1 MVDNHELIIV
11 IGQSG
16 AGRTTVIHILDD
28 QGFDTLDNV
37 PVHLIPRVASRELV
51 DKPLALGLDIRSKS
65 FSVQNLMKE
74 ISNWE
79 ALSRSRVVIL
89 FLQCSLNI
97 LIKRFSLTRRPHPV
111 PGEDSLELSIKRE
124 LNLIAPLRDKADLVL
139 DTSNT
144 SPNEL
149 RLKLGSIFPLAN
161 NRNIQIILQ
170 SFSFRKGSPSGLD
183 MIFDCRFLKN
193 PNWEDDL
200 KNLNGT
206 DTEVKNYLYKDKS
219 WESFNNSLIKMM
231 STIIPSFEREG
242 KSYLS
247 IGLGCTG
254 GQHRS
259 VFVAEQLFEHL
270 LDKDYD
276 AVSYTHMTLPTK
288 A

>member
-89 FLQCSLNI
+89 FLQCSLDI
-97 LIKRFSLTRRPHPV
+97 LIKRFSLSRRPHPV

-276 AVSYTHMTLPTK
+276 VKILHTTLQK
-288 A
+288 

>member
-1 MVDNHELIIV
+1 MVDNNELIIV

-89 FLQCSLNI
+89 FLQCSLDI

-276 AVSYTHMTLPTK
+276 VKILHTTLQK
-288 A
+288 

>member
-1 MVDNHELIIV
+1 MVEKNELILV

-37 PVHLIPRVASRELV
+37 PVHLIPRVVPRELV

-65 FSVQNLMKE
+65 FSLQNLIKE
-74 ISNWE
+74 ISNWK
-79 ALSRSRVVIL
+79 ALSKSSVVIL
-89 FLQCSLNI
+89 FLECSLDV

-111 PGEDSLELSIKRE
+111 PGENNLELSIKRE
-124 LNLIAPLRDKADLVL
+124 LKLIAPLREKADFVL

-149 RLKLGSIFPLAN
+149 RLKLGSIFPLAK
-161 NRNIQIILQ
+161 NRSINIILQ
-170 SFSFRKGSPSGLD
+170 SFSFRNGSPSGVD

-193 PNWEDDL
+193 PNWEDGL
-200 KNLNGT
+200 KDLNGT
-206 DTEVKNYLYKDKS
+206 DVEVKDYLRKDES
-219 WESFNNSLIKMM
+219 WDSFNNSLIQMLL
-231 STIIPSFEREG
+231 TIIPAFEKEG

-259 VFVAEQLFEHL
+259 VFVAEQLYKHL
-270 LDKDYD
+270 LDKSYD
-276 AVSYTHMTLPTK
+276 VKIIHTILQK
-288 A
+288 

>member
-37 PVHLIPRVASRELV
+37 PVHLIPRVAARELV

-89 FLQCSLNI
+89 FLQCSLDI

-276 AVSYTHMTLPTK
+276 VKILHTTLQK
-288 A
+288 

>member
-1 MVDNHELIIV
+1 MNKHELILV

-37 PVHLIPRVASRELV
+37 PVHLIPQVASTNLE
-51 DKPLALGLDIRSKS
+51 DKPLAIGLDLRSKS
-65 FSVQNLMKE
+65 FSLQKLMRE
-74 ISNWE
+74 INNWKT
-79 ALSRSRVVIL
+79 LSKSRVVIL
-89 FLQCSLNI
+89 FLECSLEI
-97 LIKRFSLTRRPHPV
+97 LIKRFSLSRRPHPIA
-111 PGEDSLELSIKRE
+111 GENNLELSIKKE
-124 LNLIAPLRDKADLVL
+124 LKLIAPLREKADIVL

-149 RLKLGSIFPLAN
+149 RLKLGSIFSVAN
-161 NRNIQIILQ
+161 NRNIQILVQ
-170 SFSFRKGSPSGLD
+170 SFSFSIGYPTGID

-193 PNWEDDL
+193 PNWVEDL

-206 DTEVKNYLYKDKS
+206 DEAVKKYLDKDES
-219 WESFNNSLIKMM
+219 WTVFKKNLFQMISIV
-231 STIIPSFEREG
+231 IPAFEREG

-259 VFVAEQLFEHL
+259 VFVAEQLYNYL
-270 LDKDYD
+270 LSKDCD
-276 AVSYTHMTLPTK
+276 VKILHTILQK
-288 A
+288 

>member
-1 MVDNHELIIV
+1 MVDKNELILV

-37 PVHLIPRVASRELV
+37 PVHLIPRVVPRELV

-65 FSVQNLMKE
+65 FSLQNLMKE
-74 ISNWE
+74 IINWK
-79 ALSRSRVVIL
+79 ALSKSSVVIL
-89 FLQCSLNI
+89 FLECSLDV

-111 PGEDSLELSIKRE
+111 PGENNLELSIKRE
-124 LNLIAPLRDKADLVL
+124 LKLIAPLRGKADFVL

-149 RLKLGSIFPLAN
+149 RLKLGSIFPLAK
-161 NRNIQIILQ
+161 NRSINIMLQ
-170 SFSFRKGSPSGLD
+170 SFSFRNGSPSGVD

-193 PNWEDDL
+193 PNWEDGL
-200 KNLNGT
+200 KDLNGT
-206 DTEVKNYLYKDKS
+206 DVEVKDYLRKDES
-219 WESFNNSLIKMM
+219 WASFNKCLMQM
-231 STIIPSFEREG
+231 LLTIIPAFEKEG

-259 VFVAEQLFEHL
+259 VFVAEQLYKNL
-270 LDKDYD
+270 LDK
-276 AVSYTHMTLPTK
+276 SYNVKIFHTILQK
-288 A
+288 

>member
-1 MVDNHELIIV
+1 LVDKNELILV

-37 PVHLIPRVASRELV
+37 PVHLIPRVVPRELV

-65 FSVQNLMKE
+65 FSLQNLMKE
-74 ISNWE
+74 ISNWK
-79 ALSRSRVVIL
+79 ALSKSSVVIL
-89 FLQCSLNI
+89 FLECSLDV

-111 PGEDSLELSIKRE
+111 PGENNLELSIKRE
-124 LNLIAPLRDKADLVL
+124 LKLIAPLREKADFVL

-149 RLKLGSIFPLAN
+149 RLKLGSIFSMAK
-161 NRNIQIILQ
+161 NRSINIMLQ
-170 SFSFRKGSPSGLD
+170 SFSFRNGSPSGVD

-193 PNWEDDL
+193 PNWEDGL
-200 KNLNGT
+200 KDLNGT
-206 DTEVKNYLYKDKS
+206 DVEVKDYLRKDES
-219 WESFNNSLIKMM
+219 WESFNKSLIQMLL
-231 STIIPSFEREG
+231 TIIPAFEKEG

-259 VFVAEQLFEHL
+259 VFVAEQLYKDL
-270 LDKDYD
+270 LDKGYD
-276 AVSYTHMTLPTK
+276 VKIFHTILQK
-288 A
+288 

>member
-1 MVDNHELIIV
+1 MVDNHELILV

-89 FLQCSLNI
+89 FLQCSLDI

-231 STIIPSFEREG
+231 STIIPAFEREG

-276 AVSYTHMTLPTK
+276 VKILHTTLQK
-288 A
+288 

>member
-89 FLQCSLNI
+89 FLQCSLDI

-219 WESFNNSLIKMM
+219 WVSFNNSLIKMM

-276 AVSYTHMTLPTK
+276 VKILHTTLQK
-288 A
+288 

>member
-65 FSVQNLMKE
+65 FSVQNLMRE

-170 SFSFRKGSPSGLD
+170 SFSFIKGSPSGLD

-206 DTEVKNYLYKDKS
+206 DTEVKNYLYKDKT

-270 LDKDYD
+270 LEKDYD
-276 AVSYTHMTLPTK
+276 VKILHTTLQK
-288 A
+288 

>member
-37 PVHLIPRVASRELV
+37 PVHLIPRVAARELV

-89 FLQCSLNI
+89 FLQCSLDI
-97 LIKRFSLTRRPHPV
+97 LINRFSLTRRPHPV
-111 PGEDSLELSIKRE
+111 PSEDTLELSIKRE

-193 PNWEDDL
+193 PNWEDYL

-276 AVSYTHMTLPTK
+276 VKILHTNLQK
-288 A
+288 

>member
-1 MVDNHELIIV
+1 MNKHELILV

-37 PVHLIPRVASRELV
+37 PVHLIPQVASTNLE
-51 DKPLALGLDIRSKS
+51 DKPLAIGLDLRPKS
-65 FSVQNLMKE
+65 FSLQKLMRE
-74 ISNWE
+74 INNWKT
-79 ALSRSRVVIL
+79 LSKSRVVIL
-89 FLQCSLNI
+89 FLECGLEI
-97 LIKRFSLTRRPHPV
+97 LIKRFSLSRRPHPV
-111 PGEDSLELSIKRE
+111 AGETNLELSIKKE
-124 LNLIAPLRDKADLVL
+124 LKLIAPLREKADYVL

-149 RLKLGSIFPLAN
+149 RLKLGSIFSVAN
-161 NRNIQIILQ
+161 NRNIQILVQ
-170 SFSFRKGSPSGLD
+170 SFSFSIGYPTGID

-193 PNWEDDL
+193 PNWVEDL

-206 DTEVKNYLYKDKS
+206 DEAVKKYLDKDES
-219 WESFNNSLIKMM
+219 WAAFKKNLFQMISIV
-231 STIIPSFEREG
+231 IPAFEREG

-259 VFVAEQLFEHL
+259 VFVAEQLYNYL
-270 LDKDYD
+270 LSKDCD
-276 AVSYTHMTLPTK
+276 VKILHTILQN
-288 A
+288 

>member
-1 MVDNHELIIV
+1 MNKHELILV

-37 PVHLIPRVASRELV
+37 PVHLIPQVASTNLE
-51 DKPLALGLDIRSKS
+51 DKPLAIGLDLRSKS
-65 FSVQNLMKE
+65 FSLQKLMRE
-74 ISNWE
+74 INNWKT
-79 ALSRSRVVIL
+79 LSKSRVVIL
-89 FLQCSLNI
+89 FLECSLEI
-97 LIKRFSLTRRPHPV
+97 LIKRFSLSRRPHPIA
-111 PGEDSLELSIKRE
+111 GENNLELSIKKE
-124 LNLIAPLRDKADLVL
+124 LKLIAPLREKADIVL

-149 RLKLGSIFPLAN
+149 RLKLGSIFSVAN
-161 NRNIQIILQ
+161 NRNIQILVQ
-170 SFSFRKGSPSGLD
+170 SFSFSIGYPTGID

-193 PNWEDDL
+193 PNWVEDL

-206 DTEVKNYLYKDKS
+206 DEAVKKYLDKDES
-219 WESFNNSLIKMM
+219 WTVFKKNLFQMM
-231 STIIPSFEREG
+231 SIVVPAFEREG

-259 VFVAEQLFEHL
+259 VFVAEQLYNYL
-270 LDKDYD
+270 LNKDCD
-276 AVSYTHMTLPTK
+276 VKILHTILQK
-288 A
+288 

>member
-89 FLQCSLNI
+89 FLQCSLDI

-270 LDKDYD
+270 LYKDYD
-276 AVSYTHMTLPTK
+276 VKILHTNLQK
-288 A
+288 

>member
-37 PVHLIPRVASRELV
+37 PVHLIPRVAARELV

-89 FLQCSLNI
+89 FLQCSLDI
-97 LIKRFSLTRRPHPV
+97 LINRFSLTRRPHPV
-111 PGEDSLELSIKRE
+111 PSEDSLELSIKRE

-193 PNWEDDL
+193 PNWEDYL

-276 AVSYTHMTLPTK
+276 VKILHTTLQK
-288 A
+288 